1 MIGKRLGL
9 DEEDLNTL
17 RDAAR
22 LHDLGKI
29 GIPDEILKK
38 EGVAYR

>member
-1 MIGKRLGL
+1 MIARKLGL
-9 DEEDLNTL
+9 DAQDIQTL

-29 GIPDEILKK
+29 GIPDEVLQKK
-38 EGVAYR
+38 GP